1 MTIDV
6 ENAVTEKV
14 AEDGREWFSFGIV
27 MKVGFED
34 VLDVVGV
41 GGDDVGEDVEVDG
54 GGGGKGKKVSVP
66 I

>member
-1 MTIDV
+1 MTIDI

-14 AEDGREWFSFGIV
+14 AKDGREWFSFGIV